1 MPDQSSEDTLL
12 LVDPDLDF
20 LDWSTK
26 HLSAKNLRVLR
37 CDNAANAVKVI
48 EKTPVSVVVAAME
61 LEPFDGME
69 LLGRIL
75 QQSPQTLV
83 ILTAGFPTTG
93 QIIEATQRGA
103 HDVLRKESLAFEL
116 RPVVESA
123 LQTQDDRRSAGQPDA
138 EMPKHDGRVKMIGI
152 SRALQE
158 VFKLVGR
165 VARSDAPVLI
175 AGESGTGKELVAKA
189 VHEYSP
195 RRQKEMI
202 TINCGAIPENL
213 LESELFGHEKGS
225 FTGAIARRAGRFEQA
240 DGGTLFLDEIGDMP
254 LSIQVKLLRV
264 LQDGSFSRVGANET
278 LTTDVRIVAA
288 THKNL
293 TDEVAAGRFREDLYY
308 RLNVVEI
315 KIPALRERME
325 DIPLLAE
332 YFLQRITRKNGMARI
347 RISAEAI
354 TTLQSHHWPGNVR
367 ELENTIARACAL
379 ASSQIL
385 LPADIPLASAPRK
398 SAAGLHGGARPV
410 DQRRPFRRGSP
421 RMAER
426 RNRRPDSRTRGRRSQ
441 GSLQHA
447 QPADRGFTQTACPTR
462 SDMLHIVEHPLIA
475 DELTRLRD
483 PACPSPEFRQ
493 RVRRIASL
501 MVPAGHREFRNHGRA
516 VQHAAGNHRG
526 GEIDP
531 WCHPGADFA
540 RRIGISRW
548 ISRPD
553 PPRVRRPHRPG
564 AE

>member
-1 MPDQSSEDTLL
+1 MPDPAPEDTLL
-12 LVDPDLDF
+12 LVDPDLDY
-20 LDWSTK
+20 LDWATK
-26 HLSAKNLRVLR
+26 FLEAKNLRVLR
-37 CDNAANAVKVI
+37 CDNAANAIKVI

-61 LEPFDGME
+61 LVPFDGME

-123 LQTQDDRRSAGQPDA
+123 LQIQDDRRSADQPVA
-138 EMPKHDGRVKMIGI
+138 EMPKQDGRVKMIGI

-264 LQDGSFSRVGANET
+264 LQDGSFSRVGSNET
-278 LTTDVRIVAA
+278 LTTNVRIVAA

-293 TDEVAAGRFREDLYY
+293 ADEVAVGRFREDLYY

-315 KIPALRERME
+315 KIPALRDRLE

-332 YFLQRITRKNGMARI
+332 FFLQRTTRKNGMARI
-347 RISAEAI
+347 RISAEAVAA
-354 TTLQSHHWPGNVR
+354 LQTHSWPGNVR

-379 ASSQIL
+379 ASSTIL
-385 LPADIPLASAPRK
+385 LPADLPLASSPRK
-398 SAAGLHGGARPV
+398 SPAAFAAAI
-410 DQRRPFRRGSP
+410 DQLINAAPTGVRLLDWLSGEV
-421 RMAER
+421 AER
-426 RNRRPDSRTRGRRSQ
+426 ILERAGGDLKEASNAMNLPVTDLRKLLSQ
-441 GSLQHA
+441 K
-447 QPADRGFTQTACPTR
+447 
-462 SDMLHIVEHPLIA
+462 V
-475 DELTRLRD
+475 
-483 PACPSPEFRQ
+483 
-493 RVRRIASL
+493 
-501 MVPAGHREFRNHGRA
+501 
-516 VQHAAGNHRG
+516 
-526 GEIDP
+526 
-531 WCHPGADFA
+531 
-540 RRIGISRW
+540 
-548 ISRPD
+548 
-553 PPRVRRPHRPG
+553 
-564 AE
+564 

>member
-1 MPDQSSEDTLL
+1 MSDSPQEDTLL

-20 LDWSTK
+20 LDWATK
-26 HLSAKNLRVLR
+26 HLFANNLRVLR
-37 CDNAANAVKVI
+37 CDNASNALKVI
-48 EKTPVSVVVAAME
+48 EKTEVSVIVAAME

-69 LLGRIL
+69 LLGRIM
-75 QQSPQTLV
+75 QQSPKTLV

-116 RPVVESA
+116 RPIVESA
-123 LQTQDDRRSAGQPDA
+123 LQIQDDRRSAGQPDA

-264 LQDGSFSRVGANET
+264 LQDGSFSRVGSNET

-293 TDEVAAGRFREDLYY
+293 VEEVAGGRFREDLYY

-379 ASSQIL
+379 ATSQIL
-385 LPADIPLASAPRK
+385 LPADIPLASSPRK
-398 SAAGLHGGARPV
+398 SPAGFAAAI
-410 DQRRPFRRGSP
+410 DQVINDAPSGS
-421 RMAER
+421 
-426 RNRRPDSRTRGRRSQ
+426 D
-441 GSLQHA
+441 
-447 QPADRGFTQTACPTR
+447 
-462 SDMLHIVEHPLIA
+462 LIA
-475 DELTRLRD
+475 WLSSEIAGRVLERAGGDLKEASVALNIPLAELRKLL
-483 PACPSPEFRQ
+483 AQKS
-493 RVRRIASL
+493 
-501 MVPAGHREFRNHGRA
+501 
-516 VQHAAGNHRG
+516 
-526 GEIDP
+526 
-531 WCHPGADFA
+531 
-540 RRIGISRW
+540 
-548 ISRPD
+548 
-553 PPRVRRPHRPG
+553 
-564 AE
+564 

>member
-1 MPDQSSEDTLL
+1 MPGVAQEDTLL
-12 LVDPDLDF
+12 IVDPDLDF
-20 LDWSTK
+20 LDWATK
-26 HLSAKNLRVLR
+26 HLAAKDLRVLR

-48 EKTPVSVVVAAME
+48 EKTPVSVVVAAMA

-83 ILTAGFPTTG
+83 VLTAGFPTTG

-264 LQDGSFSRVGANET
+264 LQDGSYSRVGANET

-315 KIPALRERME
+315 KIPPLRERLE

-332 YFLQRITRKNGMARI
+332 FFLQRITRKNGMARI

-354 TTLQSHHWPGNVR
+354 ATLQSHHWPGNVR

-379 ASSQIL
+379 ASSHIL
-385 LPADIPLASAPRK
+385 LPADIPLASSPRK
-398 SAAGLHGGARPV
+398 SAAGFVAALDQLINAAPMGEDLLEWLTSELAGRILERADGDFKEAATLLNLPLAELRKRLARK
-410 DQRRPFRRGSP
+410 G
-421 RMAER
+421 
-426 RNRRPDSRTRGRRSQ
+426 
-441 GSLQHA
+441 
-447 QPADRGFTQTACPTR
+447 
-462 SDMLHIVEHPLIA
+462 
-475 DELTRLRD
+475 
-483 PACPSPEFRQ
+483 
-493 RVRRIASL
+493 
-501 MVPAGHREFRNHGRA
+501 
-516 VQHAAGNHRG
+516 
-526 GEIDP
+526 
-531 WCHPGADFA
+531 
-540 RRIGISRW
+540 
-548 ISRPD
+548 
-553 PPRVRRPHRPG
+553 
-564 AE
+564 

>member
-1 MPDQSSEDTLL
+1 MQTNPTEDTIL

-20 LDWSTK
+20 LDWATK

-37 CDNAANAVKVI
+37 CDNAANAIKVI
-48 EKTPVSVVVAAME
+48 EKTPVSVVVAAMD
-61 LEPFDGME
+61 LEPFDGPE
-69 LLGRIL
+69 LLGRIM

-93 QIIEATQRGA
+93 QIIEVTQRGA

-116 RPVVESA
+116 RPVIESA
-123 LQTQDDRRSAGQPDA
+123 LQTQDDRRAAHHPDA

-278 LTTDVRIVAA
+278 MTTDVRIVAA

-293 TDEVAAGRFREDLYY
+293 SDEVAAGRFREDLYY

-315 KIPALRERME
+315 KIPALRERLE

-332 YFLQRITRKNGMARI
+332 FFLQRITRKNGMARI
-347 RISAEAI
+347 RISAEAVS
-354 TTLQSHHWPGNVR
+354 TLQAHHWPGNVR

-398 SAAGLHGGARPV
+398 APDGFNASLDKLINTAPTDVNLLDWLGGEVAKRIL
-410 DQRRPFRRGSP
+410 
-421 RMAER
+421 E
-426 RNRRPDSRTRGRRSQ
+426 
-441 GSLQHA
+441 
-447 QPADRGFTQTACPTR
+447 R
-462 SDMLHIVEHPLIA
+462 SDGDLKEASIAMNLPLA
-475 DELTRLRD
+475 ELRKLL
-483 PACPSPEFRQ
+483 AQ
-493 RVRRIASL
+493 KK
-501 MVPAGHREFRNHGRA
+501 
-516 VQHAAGNHRG
+516 
-526 GEIDP
+526 
-531 WCHPGADFA
+531 
-540 RRIGISRW
+540 
-548 ISRPD
+548 
-553 PPRVRRPHRPG
+553 
-564 AE
+564 

>member
-1 MPDQSSEDTLL
+1 MSDSPQEDTLL

-20 LDWSTK
+20 LDWATK
-26 HLSAKNLRVLR
+26 HLFASNLRVLR
-37 CDNAANAVKVI
+37 CDNASNALKVI
-48 EKTPVSVVVAAME
+48 EKTEVSVIVAAME

-69 LLGRIL
+69 LLGRIM
-75 QQSPQTLV
+75 QQSPKTLV

-116 RPVVESA
+116 RPIVESA
-123 LQTQDDRRSAGQPDA
+123 LQIQDDRRSAGQPDA

-264 LQDGSFSRVGANET
+264 LQDGSFSRVGSNET

-293 TDEVAAGRFREDLYY
+293 VEEVAGGRFREDLYY

-367 ELENTIARACAL
+367 ELENTVARACAL
-379 ASSQIL
+379 ATSQIL
-385 LPADIPLASAPRK
+385 LPADIPLASSPRK
-398 SAAGLHGGARPV
+398 SPAGFAAAI
-410 DQRRPFRRGSP
+410 DQVINDAPSGT
-421 RMAER
+421 
-426 RNRRPDSRTRGRRSQ
+426 D
-441 GSLQHA
+441 
-447 QPADRGFTQTACPTR
+447 
-462 SDMLHIVEHPLIA
+462 LIA
-475 DELTRLRD
+475 WLSSEIAGRVLDRAGGDLKEASVALNIPLAELRKLL
-483 PACPSPEFRQ
+483 AQKS
-493 RVRRIASL
+493 
-501 MVPAGHREFRNHGRA
+501 
-516 VQHAAGNHRG
+516 
-526 GEIDP
+526 
-531 WCHPGADFA
+531 
-540 RRIGISRW
+540 
-548 ISRPD
+548 
-553 PPRVRRPHRPG
+553 
-564 AE
+564 